1 MIRRSL
7 SSETTGSTRRRSTV
21 HLSRQRDVARSPRH
35 AGGRRRR
42 RNIRIRPAR
51 PTFRQR
57 QRANRYEHSDKELEM
72 NKHLRE
78 NQVSS
83 VQRFVV
89 TAAVGRIFPAKHG
102 DPDHG

>member
-1 MIRRSL
+1 
-7 SSETTGSTRRRSTV
+7 
-21 HLSRQRDVARSPRH
+21 
-35 AGGRRRR
+35 
-42 RNIRIRPAR
+42 
-51 PTFRQR
+51 
-57 QRANRYEHSDKELEM
+57 M
-72 NKHLRE
+72 NKHLRQ